1 MLKRKRNKI
10 KKEIKKELKTIREKN
25 LDDIIREIDEAPN
38 DVKMYKSIK
47 RLNTTTVKKNII
59 VHDNKGKN
67 IINEKNKYQAV
78 KNHFHKQLCDKTAR
92 NIQQFKGEPRP
103 LRYKIT
109 IEEIRKVVRKLKRRK
124 AGDKEGCKN
133 EMIIHRGEEM
143 IKLLKMLFDK
153 IMVTM
158 ELPKQ
163 WEEVKIKSIH

>member
-59 VHDNKGKN
+59 VHDNKCKN

-109 IEEIRKVVRKLKRRK
+109 IEEIRKVLKRMNNNRA
-124 AGDKEGCKN
+124 AGEDD
-133 EMIIHRGEEM
+133 IPAA
-143 IKLLKMLFDK
+143 L
-153 IMVTM
+153 
-158 ELPKQ
+158 
-163 WEEVKIKSIH
+163 